1 MQSMLRPLFVLVL
14 AATLAF
20 GPSGLEAAS
29 EARLL
34 HHGGI
39 AVGFGEPGH
48 DGDDGTG
55 PADHPASQHCL
66 HVSCT
71 PSYSVGD
78 FTKLSRS
85 DVFPELGTI
94 ENDRSVWS
102 VILDRDPPI
111 PRLFL

>member
-1 MQSMLRPLFVLVL
+1 MLRRLFTLLL
-14 AATLAF
+14 AATLAL
-20 GPSGLEAAS
+20 GPVGLEASS
-29 EARLL
+29 EDVTLA
-34 HHGGI
+34 HHGSI
-39 AVGFGEPGH
+39 AAGFGDPNRDGH
-48 DGDDGTG
+48 GGEGSTG
-55 PADHPASQHCL
+55 HPASQHCL

-111 PRLFL
+111 PRLSV